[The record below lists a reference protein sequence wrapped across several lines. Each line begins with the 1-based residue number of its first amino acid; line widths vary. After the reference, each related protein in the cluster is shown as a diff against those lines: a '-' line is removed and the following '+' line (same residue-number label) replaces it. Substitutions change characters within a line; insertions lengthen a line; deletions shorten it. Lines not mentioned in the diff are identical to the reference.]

1 MVGFATRDNALA
13 RQPRPSLAYRPLPP
27 THAMALTLALRDGD
41 AADIDTPLLGV
52 LLQTGNELPSALSR
66 LDDKLGGALARSLAR
81 GDFRGARDETLHFDG
96 ATSGAGRVLLVG
108 MGTPT
113 ETAASYRRASALLG
127 RRAHGM
133 GAGSVAV
140 IAPGS
145 DDDAVESI
153 AIGLNMGPWEYIDLK
168 TPPPEAER
176 KKPLTKATIIV
187 SRLSSRSASGEGKNA
202 KDALS
207 RGEAIAAGYDVSRR
221 LAQMPGNL
229 CTPDLLAK
237 TATEIGRRHKLKV
250 TVLGRKEMEK
260 QKMGSF
266 LCVAQGTPQDPKLVT
281 MEYRKGKRG
290 DAPIVLV
297 GKGLCFDTGGI
308 SIKPADRMELMKF
321 DMCGAAGVIGAME
334 AIARL
339 KLKVNV
345 VGMFGATTNMPS
357 GTAVKPGDVVISSI
371 GKSIEIINT
380 DAEGRLVLA
389 DVLSYAR
396 RFKPAA
402 VIDAATLTGA
412 CVIALGHTATGVLGN
427 DQALVDE
434 VLGAAKKA
442 AEPGWQLPLWDD
454 YKELIKSDVADIKNS
469 GGRAA
474 GTITA
479 ALFLKEFAEEYPWV
493 HLDIAGTAY
502 SESDLVAI
510 PRGPTGVPTGTF
522 VEFVRGRAG

>member
-1 MVGFATRDNALA
+1 
-13 RQPRPSLAYRPLPP
+13 
-27 THAMALTLALRDGD
+27 MALTLALRDGD
-41 AADIDTPLLGV
+41 AADIDTPLLGA
-52 LLQTGNELPSALSR
+52 LLPAGTDLPSELRALDER
-66 LDDKLGGALARSLAR
+66 LGGAIQRTLQR
-81 GDFRGARDETLHFDG
+81 GDFRGARDELLHLEG
-96 ATSGAGRVLLVG
+96 GSSRAGRVLLVG
-108 MGTPT
+108 LGTLT
-113 ETAASYRRASALLG
+113 EPAAALRRGAALLG
-127 RRAHGM
+127 RQAHRM

-140 IAPGS
+140 VAP
-145 DDDAVESI
+145 DTDADAAESI
-153 AIGLNMGPWEYIDLK
+153 VVGLNLGAWEYLDLK

-176 KKPLTKATIIV
+176 RKPLTRATVIADDA
-187 SRLSSRSASGEGKNA
+187 RAS
-202 KDALS
+202 KDAVA

-221 LAQMPGNL
+221 LAQMPGNV

-237 TATEIGRRHKLKV
+237 TATQIGRRHKLKV
-250 TVLGRKEMEK
+250 TVLGRREMER

-266 LCVAQGTPQDPKLVT
+266 LCVAQGTEQDPKLVT
-281 MEYRKGKRG
+281 MEYRKGRRG
-290 DAPIVLV
+290 AAPIVLV

-308 SIKPADRMELMKF
+308 SIKPADRMEFMKF

-345 VGMFGATTNMPS
+345 VGIFGATTNMPS
-357 GTAVKPGDVVISSI
+357 GDAVKPGDVVISHL

-389 DVLSYAR
+389 DLLSYAR

-412 CVIALGHTATGVLGN
+412 CVIALGHVATGVLGT
-427 DQALVDE
+427 DQSLVDE
-434 VLGAAKKA
+434 VIAAA
-442 AEPGWQLPLWDD
+442 RRATEPGWQLPLWDD
-454 YKELIKSDVADIKNS
+454 YKELIKSDVADMKNS
-469 GGRAA
+469 GGRAG

-479 ALFLKEFAEEYPWV
+479 AMFLREFAEEYPWV

-502 SESDLVAI
+502 SETDLVAI

-522 VEFVRGRAG
+522 IEFVRGRAG

>member
-1 MVGFATRDNALA
+1 
-13 RQPRPSLAYRPLPP
+13 
-27 THAMALTLALRDGD
+27 MALTFALRDDD
-41 AADIDTPLLGV
+41 AADIDAPVLGILLPAG
-52 LLQTGNELPSALSR
+52 TELPDGLRALDER
-66 LDDKLGGALARSLAR
+66 LGGALSRALER
-81 GDFRGARDETLHFDG
+81 GEFRGARDEMIGFDG
-96 ATSGAGRVLLVG
+96 GSSGAGRVLLIG
-108 MGTPT
+108 LGAAT
-113 ETAASYRRASALLG
+113 EPVAALRRGASLLG
-127 RRAHGM
+127 RQAHKS
-133 GAGSVAV
+133 GAGTVAAF
-140 IAPGS
+140 APSG
-145 DDDAVESI
+145 DADGVESI
-153 AIGLNMGPWEYIDLK
+153 AIGLSMGAWEYVDLK

-176 KKPLTKATIIV
+176 KKPLTRATIV
-187 SRLSSRSASGEGKNA
+187 ADGSRQA
-202 KDALS
+202 KDALA
-207 RGEAIAAGYDVSRR
+207 RGEAISSGYEVARR

-237 TATEIGRRHKLKV
+237 TATDIGRRHKLKV
-250 TVLGRKEMEK
+250 TVLGRREMER

-290 DAPIVLV
+290 AAPIVLV

-321 DMCGAAGVIGAME
+321 DMCGAAGVLGAME

-339 KLKVNV
+339 RLKVNL

-357 GTAVKPGDVVISSI
+357 GTAVKPGDVVISHL

-389 DVLSYAR
+389 DLLSYAR

-412 CVIALGHTATGVLGN
+412 CVIALGHVATGVLGT

-434 VLGAAKKA
+434 VVAAAKRA
-442 AEPGWQLPLWDD
+442 AEPGWQLPLWDE
-454 YKELIKSDVADIKNS
+454 YKEQIKSDVADMKNT

-479 ALFLKEFAEEYPWV
+479 AMFLKEFAEEYPWV

-502 SESDLVAI
+502 SETDLVAI
-510 PRGPTGVPTGTF
+510 PRGPTGIPTGTF
-522 VEFVRGRAG
+522 VEFVRGRSS